1 MEHLNFYY
9 GDNKKKQVII
19 GNRNITETI
28 AKAKIQTNEIKA
40 MKSKVDDV
48 RMQMNIGEI
57 GETADKII
65 NTIEGNPK
73 KIKRVE
79 SFFDYYLPS
88 TINILKR
95 YDEIEN
101 QRLISSDSKKFME
114 HAQKL
119 IEEVEKAFKSQLASM
134 YQNDIVDTDA
144 EMKVLDMMLKSE
156 GLGTSGIE
164 TKDNPKE
171 E

>member
-1 MEHLNFYY
+1 MLQNYYY
-9 GDNKKKQVII
+9 GDSSKKPVII
-19 GNRNITETI
+19 GSRNINETV
-28 AKAKIQTNEIKA
+28 AKARVQANEIKA
-40 MKSKVDDV
+40 MRSKIDDV

-73 KIKRVE
+73 KIKKVE

-156 GLGTSGIE
+156 GLGNSGIE